1 MSATKATRP
10 LRARSLT
17 DDPTVEGQSVRGLLF
32 GLLIAALL
40 WLSMAGLALAL
51 F

>member
-1 MSATKATRP
+1 MSVREATHP

-17 DDPTVEGQSVRGLLF
+17 EDPTVEGRSVRGLLF
-32 GLLIAALL
+32 GLLIAALF